1 MLLGR
6 AKREVALNIVALLAI
21 RKTMGTSLPRVVV
34 PLLRLLGLPLR
45 RLLEELD
52 PEFLVRDVWEVLRPE
67 WL

>member
-6 AKREVALNIVALLAI
+6 AKREVASNIVALLAI
-21 RKTMGTSLPRVVV
+21 RKTMGTSLQRVVV

-52 PEFLVRDVWEVLRPE
+52 PEVLVRDVREVLRPE
-67 WL
+67 WI